1 MKNPAQRSLPPEEL
15 VRHQEFLRWFRSTF
29 PTRYR
34 WGVASCPLIK
44 GEPMSGYTIIG
55 GSVGLLWSEATG
67 AHLCLLY
74 SSENSWAV
82 AAYRKQLLATRNTYR
97 RLKLEP
103 WRLQFRLDYWRENK
117 SAFTQSMGEG
127 TPFRDIVNLT
137 LLLEYQ
143 IPS

>member
-1 MKNPAQRSLPPEEL
+1 MKNPAQPFLPPEEL
-15 VRHQEFLRWFRSTF
+15 VRHQEFFRWFRFQF

-34 WGVASCPLIK
+34 WGVPSCQLAEGK
-44 GEPMSGYTIIG
+44 LMSGYSITG
-55 GSVGLLWSEATG
+55 GSVGLLWGEISG
-67 AHLCLLY
+67 AHLCLLFP
-74 SSENSWAV
+74 SENSWAAV
-82 AAYRKQLLATRNTYR
+82 GYRKQLLAKSATFR

-117 SAFTQSMGEG
+117 SYFTQSMGEG